1 MNSTLLHLLLA
12 DDDEDDRLFFQDAL
26 DELQLVDT
34 FTSVH
39 NGEQLMNWLKKETDL
54 PTVVFLD
61 LNMPRKNG
69 LECLI
74 EIKKDER
81 LQHLPVIVYSTSYD
95 ADTINLL
102 YKNGALYYIRK
113 PSEFAKLK
121 EVIRL
126 ALASIMETIEL
137 QPRKEQFVLQP

>member
-12 DDDEDDRLFFQDAL
+12 DDDDDDRLFFQDAL
-26 DELQLVDT
+26 DELGLVDT

-39 NGEQLMNWLKKETDL
+39 NGEQLMQWLKQETEL

-69 LECLI
+69 MECLI
-74 EIKKDER
+74 EIKQDER
-81 LQHLPVIVYSTSYD
+81 LQHLPVIVYSTSFD
-95 ADTINLL
+95 TDTINLL
-102 YKNGALYYIRK
+102 FKNGALHYIRK

-126 ALASIMETIEL
+126 ALASIMETVEI